1 MRLFTARRLVAL
13 GALGCATVVTA
24 LPAQA
29 YEAKISPQLTCAL
42 GKEGAEVEAQ
52 HMLLPAPPNGATVLE
67 GTPVTF
73 SGESSHALMFSVA
86 SSPALLSSP
95 DIDGGQGSSHLGS
108 SLYTF
113 TSTEATATLR
123 TIYWA
128 ASFTFTPED
137 CESPFTFMTPAH
149 TLTVVS
155 PSPTAEEAA
164 IKQKQEEEAAAKK
177 KREEEAAATGSV
189 SLDEVTI
196 DVQSAHEAAVKLA
209 CTGTGMC
216 SGKLSLMGEVP
227 LKKGK
232 KTKVETEVIGTATFS
247 ISAAKTTT
255 VKLTLNTTGRR
266 LLSTDHGRLDASLTI
281 LESSPSPSQ
290 VHTESVRLVSEGHQ
304 GRKSEK

>member
-1 MRLFTARRLVAL
+1 MRMRLFTVHWLVAL
-13 GALGCATVVTA
+13 GALGCA

-42 GKEGAEVEAQ
+42 GKQGAEVEAR
-52 HMLLPAPPNGATVLE
+52 HMLLPAPPDGATVLV

-177 KREEEAAATGSV
+177 KREEEAAAATGSV

-209 CTGTGMC
+209 CTGTGTC
-216 SGKLSLMGEVP
+216 SGKLSLTGEVP

-232 KTKVETEVIGTATFS
+232 KTKVKTEVIGTATFS